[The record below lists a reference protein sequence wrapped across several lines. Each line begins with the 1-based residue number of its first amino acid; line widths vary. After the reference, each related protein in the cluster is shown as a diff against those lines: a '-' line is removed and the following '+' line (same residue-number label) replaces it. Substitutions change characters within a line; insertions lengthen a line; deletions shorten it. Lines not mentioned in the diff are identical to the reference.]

1 MLKEEVLQVCS
12 FTLRLLKGREIMII
26 NLDKTDKESIKYAAC
41 EVIKVINN
49 GGVVVSP
56 TDTVYGMLADA
67 FNTDAVDRIY
77 SIKER
82 EKDKPLL
89 ILLKEIDDIKK
100 FSDKEIPDIIKKNIP
115 GELTFIMPLLE
126 ELKDRF
132 SYLKDTAALRIP
144 KDEYMQ
150 LILKGVNPLV
160 APSANPSGYGVILNG
175 NELAELYKDKANL
188 IVNAGI
194 LENKMPSTLYSCI
207 QNKVLRKGS
216 VYINI

>member
-216 VYINI
+216 VCINI